1 MKLIGLD
8 FDNTLIDYDLLF
20 YDTAFNLDL
29 IPQNIKKSKIA
40 VREYLLKIGKE
51 DFFTM
56 IQGEVYGKSIQFAK
70 QSEGV
75 MDALM
80 CLKSKGYEFVI
91 VSHKTRFPIIGR
103 KYDLHKSALDW
114 LKKNSFMDKK
124 GLNIKFENIHFLST
138 KLNKINKINSIK
150 CDYFIDD
157 LEEILNMIDCNVC
170 RIHYN
175 RDKENKYLNDNFYTF
190 NNWKK
195 LNSLEIFQ

>member
-8 FDNTLIDYDLLF
+8 FDNTLIDYDFLF
-20 YDTAFNLDL
+20 YKTAFELDL
-29 IPQNIKKSKIA
+29 IPHNIKKSKKA

-51 DFFTM
+51 DFFTL
-56 IQGEVYGKSIQFAK
+56 IQGEVYGKSIQFAE

-80 CLKSKGYEFVI
+80 NLKLKGYEFVI
-91 VSHKTRFPIIGR
+91 VSHKTRFPIIGK
-103 KYDLHKSALDW
+103 KYDLHKSALNW
-114 LKKNSFMDKK
+114 LRKNSFMDTK
-124 GLNIKFENIHFLST
+124 GLNMKLENIHFLST

-157 LEEILNMIDCNVC
+157 LKEILEMIDCNVC

-175 RDKENKYLNDNFYTF
+175 RNEETKYLNDNFYTF

-195 LNSLEIFQ
+195 LISLDIF